1 MKGLRIILI
10 KPSKY
15 APDGSLER
23 FKAGFMPNA
32 TLYHIASLTPETV
45 NGVPITIEIIDEYV
59 RDDLDYLELL
69 KVDPNYD
76 TLLAVVGVQS
86 HQFHRALD
94 LTAFAMRHGIRHCI
108 IGGPHTMT
116 CNTEQFHG
124 RGVSFALAEAEIIWE
139 PILFDAVSDELKPTY
154 GEGNRWAKRLDGP
167 IITPPD
173 KQAMQRY
180 WSPLLGLYPVRGC
193 PYRCS
198 YCSVIKI
205 SGRQLRSTAVEVTI
219 ESLRRAEKA
228 GVELIMF
235 VSDNFN
241 KYPEVRELLEAMI
254 EEKFNLR
261 FFCQCDAQIARQ
273 PELVELLGRA
283 NCYEMFIGIES
294 FNREALKATKKFHN
308 KPDHYH
314 KIVSSCKKAG
324 IRAHFSNIIGFPED
338 NEEEILHTLNTI
350 MSLDPARATFHIL
363 TPIPGT
369 EQYDEYLGADKI
381 WEKNLDRFDAT
392 CLTWSHPSL
401 SAEKLSELLH
411 KCHRK
416 FYGAYLR
423 NNDLAEDD
431 RNIALFNRYAAGERM
446 HPLSG
451 GTGRVFLDHVDDYK
465 VLRSAYFDID
475 LAPLPSSLR
484 LSAADEVLNEKIQL
498 KTSFTPATV

>member
-1 MKGLRIILI
+1 MKELRIILI

-15 APDGSLER
+15 GLDGAVER
-23 FKAGFMPNA
+23 FKSGFMPNA
-32 TLYHIASLTPETV
+32 TLYHIASLTPERLQ
-45 NGVPITIEIIDEYV
+45 GVSLSVEIIDEYV
-59 RDDLDYLELL
+59 LDTLDYLELL
-69 KVDPNYD
+69 QESPDYEI
-76 TLLAVVGVQS
+76 LLAIVGVQS

-94 LTAFAMRHGIRHCI
+94 LAAIAKNRGVRHCI

-124 RGVSFALAEAEIIWE
+124 HGVSFAMAEAEIIWE
-139 PILFDAVSDELKPTY
+139 PILSDAISGELEPVY
-154 GEGNRWAKRLDGP
+154 GEEQRWAKRLDGP

-173 KQAMQRY
+173 KEAMARY

-205 SGRQLRSTAVEVTI
+205 SGRQLRSTAVEVTL
-219 ESLRRAEKA
+219 ESLRLAEQA
-228 GVELIMF
+228 GIELIMF

-241 KYPEVRELLEAMI
+241 KYPEATVLLEAMI

-261 FFCQCDAQIARQ
+261 FFCQCDAQISRQ
-273 PELVELLGRA
+273 PEFVELLGRA
-283 NCYEMFIGIES
+283 NCYEMFIGVES
-294 FNREALKATKKFHN
+294 FNTEALKATNKHHN

-314 KIVSSCKKAG
+314 RIVSSCKKAG

-338 NEEEILHTLNTI
+338 DESDILHQLDMIISLN
-350 MSLDPARATFHIL
+350 PARATFHIL

-369 EQYDEYLGADKI
+369 EQYDEYLAEGRI

-392 CLTWSHPSL
+392 CPTWTHPNLRPEQLTR
-401 SAEKLSELLH
+401 LLH

-416 FYGAYLR
+416 FYGSSLR
-423 NNDLAEDD
+423 DNDLSEDD
-431 RNIALFNRYAAGERM
+431 KRIALFNWYAAGERM

-451 GTGRVFLDHVDDYK
+451 GTGRVVLDHEDDYRA
-465 VLRSAYFDID
+465 LRRGLFDID
-475 LAPLPSSLR
+475 LAPLPASLR
-484 LSAADEVLNEKIQL
+484 LSSADEALNKKIQL
-498 KTSFTPATV
+498 KTSYVPA